1 MQWTG
6 LNELRE
12 KYLSFFESKGHLRLD
27 SFPLVPKNDPSLLL
41 INSGMAPMKKWF
53 LAQEEPPRHRVTTC
67 QKCIRTPDIERVGIT
82 ARHGTFFEMLGNFSF
97 QDYFKE
103 EVIPWAWEFLT
114 SDEWMAIPK
123 DRLHISVYEE
133 DDEAYDI
140 WTKKV
145 GIAPDH
151 MVRLGKEDNFWEHG
165 SGPCGPCSE
174 IYFDRGPEY
183 GCGKPTCGVGCDC
196 DRYMEIWNLV
206 FSQFDA
212 DGKGHY
218 ERLARPNID
227 TGMGLERLACVMQG
241 VDNLFEVDTVQSVL
255 HHVEHIAN
263 KTYGEDD
270 KTDISIRVI
279 TDHIRSCTFMV
290 SDGILPSNEGRGYVL
305 RRLLRRA
312 ARHGRML
319 GITRPFLVE
328 LVETVIQSSES
339 AYPELREHD
348 AYIKKVIGTEE
359 ANFARTIDAGMNIL
373 NNMIDGLEK
382 AHEHLLKGLDVFK
395 LNDTFGFPLDLTKE
409 IAAEQGIEIDEEGF
423 HAEMTKQKERAR
435 AERLKKNISGWSEDL
450 FGALDAEPTVFT
462 GYETLNDTGV
472 VVALSDE
479 ETLTDAIA
487 TDEEAKDGVLV
498 VLDKTPFYAEMGG
511 QAADH
516 GMLNSADCSLRVLD
530 VKKTPKGYYVHT
542 CVLESGIVK
551 VGDHLN
557 AQVDKEY
564 RMAIARNHTATHLL
578 QAALREVL
586 GDHVHQ
592 AGSYQDAEITHFD
605 FTHFSAVTPEELARV
620 QKIVNDKIY
629 ESMNVTV
636 REMPIEEAKKLGAMA
651 LFGEKYGKVVRVVDI
666 EGWSTE
672 FCGGTHVK
680 NTAQIGGFK
689 IVSEASVAAGI
700 RRIEAV
706 TGRNLLI
713 RANLQEAMLHT
724 VANTLK
730 ANNVTALPVRAE
742 AVMAENKALAKELEE
757 IKAQVAASKVTSLF
771 DNAEEI
777 GGVKIA
783 SAYFTGTTGDTLRG
797 MCDTIRD
804 KAVKP
809 AVAVLVGKSEDKIT
823 MAVTVTKQAQEKGLK
838 AGALVKEIAAIAGG
852 KGGGKPDFAMAGLK
866 DETKIDEALAA
877 VGAIVKKAL
886 GE

>member
-241 VDNLFEVDTVQSVL
+241 VGNLFEVDTVQSVL

-270 KTDISIRVI
+270 KNDISIRVI

-382 AHEHLLKGLDVFK
+382 AHQHLLKGLDVFK

-462 GYETLNDTGV
+462 GYDTLCDNGV

-551 VGDHLN
+551 VGDHLT

-877 VGAIVKKAL
+877 VSAIVKKAL

>member
-6 LNELRE
+6 LNELRD
-12 KYLSFFESKGHLRLD
+12 KYLTFFEGKGHLRLD

-123 DRLHISVYEE
+123 DKLHISVYKE

-145 GIAPDH
+145 GVAPDH

-241 VDNLFEVDTVQSVL
+241 VGNLFEVDTVQSVL
-255 HHVEHIAN
+255 HHVERIAG
-263 KTYGEDD
+263 KTYGEDP

-319 GITRPFLVE
+319 GITHPFLVE
-328 LVETVIQSSES
+328 LVETVIQSSET

-409 IAAEQGIEIDEEGF
+409 IAAEQGIEVDEEGF
-423 HAEMTKQKERAR
+423 HTEMTKQKERAR

-516 GMLNSADCSLRVLD
+516 GVLNSADCSLRVLD

-809 AVAVLVGKSEDKIT
+809 AVAVLVGKAEDKIT
-823 MAVTVTKQAQEKGLK
+823 MAVTVSKQAQERGLK

-877 VGAIVKKAL
+877 VSAIVKKAL

>member
-241 VDNLFEVDTVQSVL
+241 VGNLFEVDTVQSVL
-255 HHVEHIAN
+255 HHVEHIAG
-263 KTYGEDD
+263 KTYGADPKE
-270 KTDISIRVI
+270 DISIRVI

-319 GITRPFLVE
+319 GISRPFLVE

-382 AHEHLLKGLDVFK
+382 AHQNLLKGLDVFK

-409 IAAEQGIEIDEEGF
+409 IAAEQGIDIDEDGF
-423 HAEMTKQKERAR
+423 HAEMKKQKERAR

-450 FGALDAEPTVFT
+450 FGGLTAEPTVFT
-462 GYETLNDTGV
+462 GYETLNDSGV

-487 TDEEAKDGVLV
+487 TDEQEKEDVLV

-511 QAADH
+511 QVADH
-516 GMLNSADCSLRVLD
+516 GVLTSAECSLRVLD

-551 VGDHLN
+551 VGDHLT
-557 AQVDKEY
+557 AKVDKEY
-564 RMAIARNHTATHLL
+564 RMAVCRNHTATHLL

-592 AGSYQDAEITHFD
+592 AGSYQNSEITHFD

-620 QKIVNDKIY
+620 EKIVNDRIFDA
-629 ESMNVTV
+629 MNVTV
-636 REMPIEEAKKLGAMA
+636 KEMPIDEAKKLGAMA

-680 NTAQIGGFK
+680 NTAQIGCFK
-689 IVSEASVAAGI
+689 ILSESSVAAGI
-700 RRIEAV
+700 RRIEATTAFGV
-706 TGRNLLI
+706 LDLLDDRTEI
-713 RANLQEAMLHT
+713 LAKTA
-724 VANTLK
+724 VALK
-730 ANNVTALPVRAE
+730 ANNLKDTPARAE
-742 AVMAENKALAKELEE
+742 ALAAELKETAKQLE
-757 IKAQVAASKVTSLF
+757 ILKAQMAAAKIDGLF
-771 DNAEEI
+771 ENAADI
-777 GGVKIA
+777 DGVRIV
-783 SAYFTGTTGDTLRG
+783 SAYLTGTGADTLRD
-797 MCDTIRD
+797 MVDKVRD
-804 KAVKP
+804 KAP
-809 AVAVLVGKSEDKIT
+809 N
-823 MAVTVTKQAQEKGLK
+823 AVTVLIGSDGNKTMMAVGVSKNALARGLK
-838 AGALVKEIAAIAGG
+838 AGALVKKIAAIAGG
-852 KGGGKPDFAMAGLK
+852 NGGGKPDFAMAGIR
-866 DETKIDEALAA
+866 DTSKIDDALNA
-877 VGAIVKKAL
+877 VPEIVKA
-886 GE
+886 EMNQ

>member
-241 VDNLFEVDTVQSVL
+241 VGNLFEVDTVQSVL

-328 LVETVIQSSES
+328 LVETVIQSSET

-382 AHEHLLKGLDVFK
+382 AQQHLLKGLDVFK

-809 AVAVLVGKSEDKIT
+809 AVAVLVGKAEDKIT

-877 VGAIVKKAL
+877 VGTIVKKAL